1 MREWDRTLNAR
12 RDALIGFGTL
22 SLGTV
27 PAETAVRLTPDPRH
41 LTATEVLF
49 RTREAERAMA
59 ADRSYRD
66 RVIDEM
72 HRIAAAS
79 PEQPPSLLETYNA
92 ALARIQGLVPGVDM
106 ANGPDRTVLNGR
118 LVGFE
123 ADQIIFDEVNGI
135 PHEMVEKLTKPAPD
149 PRLAAEKLLRSVLPD
164 DLYIA
169 LAATG
174 QCIAKGKTHEYTLA
188 KGKKTICKKAPGL
201 GVGSGKAF
209 SCCIGLEDQQAPDT
223 DRIVA
228 EYLLIINDE
237 KQYLET
243 ANLTEMYVPANYRPP
258 QWDYV
263 DIQARAPYIPYN
275 PADPPPTRVRDAVL
289 GRAPEPWAPEGRR
302 PTHGTD
308 RVRYDRNTQRHAMIC
323 HELFRLVFEAEWLN
337 HPFPNI
343 EADRWRGMGERM
355 LIHTEFTDDIRVNED
370 FTLEEI
376 RERYLRPMAASL
388 QRQLDPMHV
397 NILGFLPVVLPRDA
411 EAASEVHFDN
421 KHLAMIRRFDVRH
434 GRFETSAYIS
444 FVVPR

>member
-1 MREWDRTLNAR
+1 MREWDRNLNAR

-27 PAETAVRLTPDPRH
+27 PAEMAVRLTPDPDPPRSG
-41 LTATEVLF
+41 TEIEF
-49 RTREAERAMA
+49 RRREAERAMVA
-59 ADRSYRD
+59 ELNWRRRCD
-66 RVIDEM
+66 
-72 HRIAAAS
+72 AAS
-79 PEQPPSLLETYNA
+79 
-92 ALARIQGLVPGVDM
+92 ARMRAIGEMGVDM
-106 ANGPDRTVLNGR
+106 ANGLDRTVLNGR

-243 ANLTEMYVPANYRPP
+243 ANLTEVYVSPHYRPP
-258 QWDYV
+258 QWSDQ
-263 DIQARAPYIPYN
+263 DIQARPAAYRPYIQYN

-302 PTHGTD
+302 PIHGTD
-308 RVRYDRNTQRHAMIC
+308 RVRYDRAVGRHLLIC
-323 HELFRLVFEAEWLN
+323 QELFRLGQELFRLVFEAEWLN

-343 EADRWRGMGERM
+343 ENDRWRGMGERM
-355 LIHTEFTDDIRVNED
+355 LIHADFTDDIRVNED